1 MRNLRYVLTFLFFV
15 VACSSQKELAISDIR
30 QSYHME
36 MGVEEPAIYYLNTGT
51 DKMVK
56 VATVKEIVYGSF
68 GPKTM
73 LTYRISLVSTQYTN
87 AEEIVNWILLTHKH
101 VEQVEAKYPE

>member
-1 MRNLRYVLTFLFFV
+1 MRNLRYVLTVLFFV
-15 VACSSQKELAISDIR
+15 VACSSQKELTISDLR

-36 MGVEEPAIYYLNTGT
+36 RGVAEPAIYYLNTGT

-68 GPKTM
+68 GPKTL
-73 LTYRISLVSTQYTN
+73 LTYKISLVTTEYTN
-87 AEEIVNWILLTHKH
+87 AEEIVNWILLTQKR
-101 VEQVEAKYPE
+101 VEQVETKYP